1 MLCAFINR
9 ECDGDC
15 VAFDPEMVGGC
26 TRINDKRAFYEEL
39 IESINRLKDEIHD
52 IAPQ

>member
-15 VAFDPEMVGGC
+15 VAYDKEIGC
-26 TRINDKRAFYEEL
+26 TRLSDENAFREEL
-39 IESINRLKDEIHD
+39 IAALDRINDVICDID

>member
-1 MLCAFINR
+1 MLCCYMNR

-15 VAFDPEMVGGC
+15 VAYDAEIGC
-26 TRINDKRAFYEEL
+26 TRLSDENAFREEL

-52 IAPQ
+52 IDI